1 MTAAP
6 EPDTRRGA
14 AKTPLPPVFW
24 ALWLGTLVNR
34 VATFVAPFLMLYLVR
49 DRGVTPVA
57 ASALLTVQ
65 GLGLAVS
72 NVVGGWLADR
82 VGRRGTMVTGLVT
95 TAAVMALLPAAG
107 PMWTLAVL
115 VAALGLTADLHRP
128 ALNAFIADVVS
139 PDERARAYSMLHWA
153 TNLGLTVALVCGG
166 LIAEVSY
173 TWLFRIDAA
182 TTLGFAFVVW
192 WLVPRDTRGPPAAPV
207 AEKPVAGRSPWRD
220 RRLLA
225 FSAITFL
232 VFLVFFQNFVT
243 LPLAVTDLGLT
254 AADFGLV
261 LAVNGVAV
269 TVLQPLTANR
279 LKRFRPEAALAVGYL
294 LIGVGYGLVAFAT
307 DVPSL
312 AGTVLVWGLG
322 EIVVVAVGTAYVA
335 SLVPAHTRG
344 RYLGVYGAAMAAAVA
359 AAPLA
364 GTLAYHVHPD
374 ALWLGCAAVGVL
386 TAAWQL
392 RLGRATPAP

>member
-6 EPDTRRGA
+6 EPATRPGA
-14 AKTPLPPVFW
+14 AKTPLPPVFR

-34 VATFVAPFLMLYLVR
+34 LATFVAPFLMLYLVR
-49 DRGVTPVA
+49 DRGVAPVT

-65 GLGLAVS
+65 GAGLALS
-72 NVVGGWLADR
+72 NVAGGWLADR
-82 VGRRGTMVTGLVT
+82 VGRRGTMIAGLAT
-95 TAAVMALLPAAG
+95 TAGIMALLPSAG
-107 PMWTLAVL
+107 PLWTVAVL

-128 ALNAFIADVVS
+128 ALNAFVADVVA

-153 TNLGLTVALVCGG
+153 TNLGLTAALAGGG
-166 LIAEVSY
+166 LIAEASY
-173 TWLFRIDAA
+173 AWLFRLDAA
-182 TTLGFAFVVW
+182 TTLGFALVVW
-192 WLVPRDTRGPPAAPV
+192 WLVPRDGHDRRPPPGDPAQ
-207 AEKPVAGRSPWRD
+207 GRSPWRD
-220 RRLLA
+220 PRLLA
-225 FSAITFL
+225 FSVITFL

-269 TVLQPLTANR
+269 AILQPLTAAR
-279 LKRFRPEAALAVGYL
+279 LKRFRPGTALAAGYL
-294 LIGVGYGLVAFAT
+294 LIGAGYGLVAFAT
-307 DVPSL
+307 DVPAL

-364 GTLAYHVHPD
+364 GTLAYDVHPD
-374 ALWLGCAAVGVL
+374 ALWFGCAAVGVL

-392 RLGRATPAP
+392 RLGRAPAR